1 MTTSTEQEQSAMPSP
16 PESEKSS
23 PPSPPAINT
32 TSPQNAS
39 PRSPKPSLPTLKTP
53 VSSTLPS
60 QLPKSP
66 LPDRLD
72 AIKQEDEDL
81 RTPITP
87 PQAYTE
93 FLKALSPAVST
104 PSTGR
109 SPIFDRLSGKSTPIT
124 QPSSAA
130 SCMCSS
136 HDSLKAQSAPM
147 IPPSPFMRPPNSART
162 PTALRRLRIPQSPA
176 WSPTTD
182 SPKSSAL
189 SSAKSSSL
197 RSPFSP
203 ADWAIDGKSRYYEAP
218 RSSTQKPVSVRQ
230 VVTRTVTYTRSPV
243 TPLEPAPKG
252 KKRRLE

>member
-1 MTTSTEQEQSAMPSP
+1 MPSP
-16 PESEKSS
+16 PESDVSS
-23 PPSPPAINT
+23 PPTIRTISPQS
-32 TSPQNAS
+32 TSPKS
-39 PRSPKPSLPTLKTP
+39 PKSSKPSLPALKTP
-53 VSSTLPS
+53 TSATLPS
-60 QLPKSP
+60 QLPRSP
-66 LPDRLD
+66 YPDRLEI
-72 AIKQEDEDL
+72 IKQEDDDL
-81 RTPITP
+81 KTPITP

-109 SPIFDRLSGKSTPIT
+109 SPIFDRISGKSTPIT

-130 SCMCSS
+130 SCPCSG
-136 HDSLKAQSAPM
+136 HDSLKPQSATM
-147 IPPSPFMRPPNSART
+147 ILPSPFMRPPHSART

-176 WSPTTD
+176 WSPSTD
-182 SPKSSAL
+182 SPKSGAL
-189 SSAKSSSL
+189 NSAKSSSI

-203 ADWAIDGKSRYYEAP
+203 ADWAIDGKSRYYDAP
-218 RSSTQKPVSVRQ
+218 RSGSHKPVSVRQ

>member
-1 MTTSTEQEQSAMPSP
+1 MPTAIEEENSTMPSP
-16 PESEKSS
+16 PESAESS
-23 PPSPPAINT
+23 PPTINT
-32 TSPQNAS
+32 ISPQSAS
-39 PRSPKPSLPTLKTP
+39 PKSPKPSLLAIKTP
-53 VSSTLPS
+53 NSATLPS

-66 LPDRLD
+66 LPERLE
-72 AIKQEDEDL
+72 AIKQEDDDL

-109 SPIFDRLSGKSTPIT
+109 SPVFDRLSGKSTPIT

-130 SCMCSS
+130 SCLCSS
-136 HDSLKAQSAPM
+136 HESLKPQSAP
-147 IPPSPFMRPPNSART
+147 IVPPSPFMRPPNSART

-176 WSPTTD
+176 WSPCTD

-189 SSAKSSSL
+189 SVKSSTL

-203 ADWAIDGKSRYYEAP
+203 ADWAIEGKSRCYEAP
-218 RSSTQKPVSVRQ
+218 RSGTHKAVSVRQ